1 MPNTK
6 SAEKRLRQE
15 RKRRLYNRSVKSS
28 VKTAIKKA
36 RLAIASGLDAEAA
49 VRNAIST
56 LDRAV
61 KKGVLHPNNA
71 ARRKSRLM
79 KLFNKSAKA
88 ASSAQQAQTA
98 S

>member
-15 RKRRLYNRSVKSS
+15 RKRRLYNRSVKST

-36 RLAIASGLDAEAA
+36 RLAIASGAQAEEA
-49 VRNAIST
+49 VRKAVST

-79 KLFNKSAKA
+79 KLFNA
-88 ASSAQQAQTA
+88 ARAVDA
-98 S
+98 STE

>member
-79 KLFNKSAKA
+79 KLFNSAKA
-88 ASSAQQAQTA
+88 ASSAQQASTA

>member
-28 VKTAIKKA
+28 VRTAIKKA
-36 RLAIASGLDAEAA
+36 RLAIHSGAEADGA
-49 VRNAIST
+49 VRSAIST

-79 KLFNKSAKA
+79 KLFNTAKA
-88 ASSAQQAQTA
+88 AGATE
-98 S
+98 